1 MKTVII
7 NDENPAARTEEQ
19 DRSAAPD
26 NSVIDGAV
34 RTPK

>member
-7 NDENPAARTEEQ
+7 NDENPAAPTEEQ

-26 NSVIDGAV
+26 ISVIDGAV
-34 RTPK
+34 